1 MVLSIPVWEWCVSL
15 TFGFKCF
22 NVVIFRVIEDELREL
37 PLEDIPPI
45 TPYLA
50 VQVKSEQEQKVVT
63 QLGKMIRIIGDR
75 VKEDKEFQ
83 E

>member
-1 MVLSIPVWEWCVSL
+1 MKLSVRV
-15 TFGFKCF
+15 
-22 NVVIFRVIEDELREL
+22 FRVIEEELKEVSSEDVP
-37 PLEDIPPI
+37 PL
-45 TPYLA
+45 TPCIA

-75 VKEDKEFQ
+75 VKEDKDFQ

>member
-1 MVLSIPVWEWCVSL
+1 MDE
-15 TFGFKCF
+15 
-22 NVVIFRVIEDELREL
+22 NVP
-37 PLEDIPPI
+37 PL

-75 VKEDKEFQ
+75 VKDDKEFQ
-83 E
+83 EWVSQPSLVPGATVKLTVDCVVFVSAA

>member
-1 MVLSIPVWEWCVSL
+1 MSLIPNLSVL
-15 TFGFKCF
+15 
-22 NVVIFRVIEDELREL
+22 NVLIFRVIEEELREL
-37 PLEDIPPI
+37 PLEDVPPI

-50 VQVKSEQEQKVVT
+50 VQVKSDQEQKLVT